1 MGRPG
6 EGRGRGVTLDDVV
19 LFLLSLQLQSR
30 YEQELVQHAKAVQSL
45 TEVKEE
51 VCGRVCTCV

>member
-1 MGRPG
+1 MMW
-6 EGRGRGVTLDDVV
+6 
-19 LFLLSLQLQSR
+19 FCFCSLQLQSR

-45 TEVKEE
+45 AEVKEE